1 MAKTAKLTEKQQ
13 RFVDEYLI
21 DLNATQAAIRAGY
34 SAKTADQQGSRMLA
48 NVKVQQAISV
58 AMAER
63 SKRTGINQDRV
74 VLELARIAFVK
85 MTDLVDGHGR
95 IKDGASEDDLA
106 CIESVKYK
114 QSESET
120 GSSVEREV
128 KISPKLKALELLEVK
143 TTVTFEEGHNWSNTK
158 AAIAE
163 AVDAYFLEL
172 RKNWSETSQTIVRV
186 SQIENRILGVDGVVD
201 VTGTKLNGTASN
213 MTLTEFCIPK
223 LGGVSA

>member
-1 MAKTAKLTEKQQ
+1 MHYKVAILQDIIEPKSPMASALMTLNEIASKSFSFFGSSTKSTKDSFLDSVRERKLDKNEALIYLDE
-13 RFVDEYLI
+13 FVEEYLI

-85 MTDLVDGHGR
+85 MTDLVDSHGR

-128 KISPKLKALELLEVK
+128 KISPKLKALELLGKHLGMWNDKLDVNITQPIVITGE
-143 TTVTFEEGHNWSNTK
+143 
-158 AAIAE
+158 
-163 AVDAYFLEL
+163 DALE
-172 RKNWSETSQTIVRV
+172 
-186 SQIENRILGVDGVVD
+186 D
-201 VTGTKLNGTASN
+201 
-213 MTLTEFCIPK
+213 
-223 LGGVSA
+223 

>member
-1 MAKTAKLTEKQQ
+1 MIAKKAKLTEKQQ

-34 SAKTADQQGSRMLA
+34 SVKTANEQGSQNLA
-48 NVKVQQAISV
+48 KLSIQQAI
-58 AMAER
+58 AEQMAER

-85 MTDLVDGHGR
+85 MTDLVDSHGR
-95 IKDGASEDDLA
+95 IKDNATDDDLA

-128 KISPKLKALELLEVK
+128 KISPKLKALELLGKHLGMWNDKIDVNITQPIVITGE
-143 TTVTFEEGHNWSNTK
+143 
-158 AAIAE
+158 
-163 AVDAYFLEL
+163 DALE
-172 RKNWSETSQTIVRV
+172 
-186 SQIENRILGVDGVVD
+186 D
-201 VTGTKLNGTASN
+201 
-213 MTLTEFCIPK
+213 
-223 LGGVSA
+223 

>member
-34 SAKTADQQGSRMLA
+34 SAKTADVQGSRMLA
-48 NVKVQQAISV
+48 NCKVQQAISI

-85 MTDLVDGHGR
+85 MTDIIDSDGK
-95 IKDGASEDDLA
+95 IKDDATDDDLA

-114 QSESET
+114 SSESDT

-128 KISPKLKALELLEVK
+128 KISPKLKALELRGTHLGMWNDKLDVNITQPIVITGEDALE
-143 TTVTFEEGHNWSNTK
+143 
-158 AAIAE
+158 
-163 AVDAYFLEL
+163 D
-172 RKNWSETSQTIVRV
+172 
-186 SQIENRILGVDGVVD
+186 
-201 VTGTKLNGTASN
+201 
-213 MTLTEFCIPK
+213 
-223 LGGVSA
+223 